1 MHFLI
6 DLFLHLD
13 AHLTEAIA
21 HYGAW
26 TYVLLFV
33 IVYCETGLVV
43 IPFLPGDS
51 LLFAAGSLA
60 ALGAFGLWQLAGT
73 LMLAAF
79 LGDVTN
85 YGVGRFL
92 GARLFRDGSRLFK
105 RGHLDKTHLFYEKH
119 GSKAL
124 VMARFVPI
132 VRTFAP
138 FVAGIGRMKYVR
150 FLSFSIVASLLWVTV
165 CVGSGFLFGN
175 IPAVKNHFSLAV
187 LGIIAISLIPAALGF
202 LRSLRSGSQ

>member
-33 IVYCETGLVV
+33 IVYCETGLV
-43 IPFLPGDS
+43 ITPFLPGDS

-60 ALGAFGLWQLAGT
+60 ALGAFGFWQLAGT
-73 LMLAAF
+73 FILAAF

-92 GARLFRDGSRLFK
+92 GARLFREGSRLFK
-105 RGHLDKTHLFYEKH
+105 RKHLDATNHFYEKH

-150 FLSFSIVASLLWVTV
+150 FLSFSILASLLWVTV

-187 LGIIAISLIPAALGF
+187 LGIIAISLIPASLGF
-202 LRSLRSGSQ
+202 LQSLRSGSQ